1 MTGTKTFWAVFC
13 MIMISISSVSAKYIR
28 QTELTGVVNAKNFC
42 FVSDLL
48 DGGMHRVTVKE
59 DVMASVTL
67 TLMNYMDEERYSEV
81 DIDYVVE
88 AEDTD
93 KDEKS
98 SLTVSPAA
106 GTITKGQRNAVEIV
120 VSGLK
125 AGHTYKITAS
135 TDNTYAKTLA
145 GVVKVN
151 ADDSPL
157 CAPEADGKVQ
167 LEAEFTDS
175 FLPETTQENTPES
188 GEEAEQEEVD
198 LEDLSESSEDTEP
211 VECEPLPEEN
221 EMEADTKNYAEIL
234 ETY

>member
-1 MTGTKTFWAVFC
+1 MTGIKTFWAVFC
-13 MIMISISSVSAKYIR
+13 MIMISIPSVSAKYIR
-28 QTELTGVVNAKNFC
+28 QTELTGVVNARNFC

-48 DGGMHRVTVKE
+48 DGGVHQVTVKE
-59 DVMASVTL
+59 DAMASVTL
-67 TLMNYMDEERYSEV
+67 MNYINEEEYSEV

-88 AEDTD
+88 AKDTD

-135 TDNTYAKTLA
+135 TDNTYAKTLT

-151 ADDSPL
+151 ADDSQL
-157 CAPEADGKVQ
+157 CAPEGDGKVQ
-167 LEAEFTDS
+167 SEEEFTDS
-175 FLPETTQENTPES
+175 FLPETTQESTPES
-188 GEEAEQEEVD
+188 GEEAGQEEVD

-234 ETY
+234 

>member
-1 MTGTKTFWAVFC
+1 MTGTKTFWAAFC
-13 MIMISISSVSAKYIR
+13 MIMVSIPSVTAKYIR
-28 QTELTGVVNAKNFC
+28 QTELTGIVNARNFY

-48 DGGMHRVTVKE
+48 DGGMHQVTVKE
-59 DVMASVTL
+59 DAMASATL

-106 GTITKGQRNAVEIV
+106 GTITKGQRNTVEIV

-135 TDNTYAKTLA
+135 TDNTYAKALT

-151 ADDSPL
+151 ADDSQL

-167 LEAEFTDS
+167 LEEEFTDS
-175 FLPETTQENTPES
+175 LLPEITQESTPES
-188 GEEAEQEEVD
+188 EEEAEWEEVD
-198 LEDLSESSEDTEP
+198 LENLSGNSEDTEP

-234 ETY
+234 

>member
-1 MTGTKTFWAVFC
+1 MTGTKIFWAVFC

-28 QTELTGVVNAKNFC
+28 QTELTGVVNARNFY

-48 DGGMHRVTVKE
+48 DGGVHQVMVKE
-59 DVMASVTL
+59 DTMASVTL
-67 TLMNYMDEERYSEV
+67 MNYINEERYSEV

-88 AEDTD
+88 VRDTD

-106 GTITKGQRNAVEIV
+106 GTITKGRRNAVEIV

-135 TDNTYAKTLA
+135 TDNTYVKTLT

-167 LEAEFTDS
+167 SEAEFTDS
-175 FLPETTQENTPES
+175 LLPEITQESTPES
-188 GEEAEQEEVD
+188 GEEAEWEEVE
-198 LEDLSESSEDTEP
+198 LEDLSENSEDMEP

-234 ETY
+234 

>member
-1 MTGTKTFWAVFC
+1 MTGTKIFWAVFC
-13 MIMISISSVSAKYIR
+13 MIMISIPSVSAKYIR
-28 QTELTGVVNAKNFC
+28 QTELTGVVNARNFY

-48 DGGMHRVTVKE
+48 DGGVHQVMVKE
-59 DVMASVTL
+59 DTMASVTL
-67 TLMNYMDEERYSEV
+67 MNYINEERYSEV

-88 AEDTD
+88 VRDTD

-135 TDNTYAKTLA
+135 TDNTYAKTLT

-167 LEAEFTDS
+167 SEAEFTDS
-175 FLPETTQENTPES
+175 FLPETTQESTPES

-211 VECEPLPEEN
+211 VECELLPEEN
-221 EMEADTKNYAEIL
+221 ETEADTKNYAEIL
-234 ETY
+234 

>member
-1 MTGTKTFWAVFC
+1 MTGTKIFWAVFC

-28 QTELTGVVNAKNFC
+28 QTELTGVVNARNFY

-48 DGGMHRVTVKE
+48 DGGVHQVMVKE
-59 DVMASVTL
+59 DTMASVTL
-67 TLMNYMDEERYSEV
+67 MNYINEERYSEV

-88 AEDTD
+88 VRDTD

-135 TDNTYAKTLA
+135 TDNTYAKTLT

-167 LEAEFTDS
+167 SEAEFTDS
-175 FLPETTQENTPES
+175 FLPETTQESTPES
-188 GEEAEQEEVD
+188 GEEAGQEEVD

-211 VECEPLPEEN
+211 GECEPLPEEN

-234 ETY
+234 

>member
-1 MTGTKTFWAVFC
+1 MTGTKIFWAVFC
-13 MIMISISSVSAKYIR
+13 MIMISIPSVSAKYIR
-28 QTELTGVVNAKNFC
+28 QTELTGVVNARNFY

-48 DGGMHRVTVKE
+48 DGGVHQVTVKE
-59 DVMASVTL
+59 DAMASVTL

-81 DIDYVVE
+81 DIEYVVE

-98 SLTVSPAA
+98 GLTVSPAA

-135 TDNTYAKTLA
+135 TDNTYAKTLT

-167 LEAEFTDS
+167 SEEEFTDS
-175 FLPETTQENTPES
+175 FLPETTQESTPES

-234 ETY
+234 

>member
-1 MTGTKTFWAVFC
+1 MTGTKIFWAVFC
-13 MIMISISSVSAKYIR
+13 MIMISIPSVSAKYIR
-28 QTELTGVVNAKNFC
+28 QTELTGVVNARNFY

-48 DGGMHRVTVKE
+48 DGGVHQVMVKE
-59 DVMASVTL
+59 DTMASVTL
-67 TLMNYMDEERYSEV
+67 MNYINEEEYSEV
-81 DIDYVVE
+81 DIEYVVE
-88 AEDTD
+88 VRDTD

-135 TDNTYAKTLA
+135 TDNTYAKTLT
-145 GVVKVN
+145 GVLKVN

-188 GEEAEQEEVD
+188 GEEAGQEEVD

-234 ETY
+234 

>member
-1 MTGTKTFWAVFC
+1 MTRTKIFWAVFC
-13 MIMISISSVSAKYIR
+13 MIMISIPSVSAKYIR
-28 QTELTGVVNAKNFC
+28 QTELTGVVNARNFY

-48 DGGMHRVTVKE
+48 DGGVHQVMVKE
-59 DVMASVTL
+59 DTMASVTL
-67 TLMNYMDEERYSEV
+67 MNYINEEEYSEV
-81 DIDYVVE
+81 DIEYVVE
-88 AEDTD
+88 VRDTD

-135 TDNTYAKTLA
+135 TDNTYAKTLT

-188 GEEAEQEEVD
+188 GEEAEQEEFD

-211 VECEPLPEEN
+211 VECELLPEEN
-221 EMEADTKNYAEIL
+221 ETEADTKNYAEIL
-234 ETY
+234 

>member
-1 MTGTKTFWAVFC
+1 MTGTKIFWAVFC
-13 MIMISISSVSAKYIR
+13 MIMISIPSVSAKYIR
-28 QTELTGVVNAKNFC
+28 QTELTGVVNARNFY

-48 DGGMHRVTVKE
+48 DGGVHQVMVKE
-59 DVMASVTL
+59 DTMASVTL
-67 TLMNYMDEERYSEV
+67 MNYINEEEYSEV
-81 DIDYVVE
+81 DIEYVVE
-88 AEDTD
+88 VRDTD

-98 SLTVSPAA
+98 RLTVSPAA
-106 GTITKGQRNAVEIV
+106 GTITKRQRNAVEIV

-135 TDNTYAKTLA
+135 TDNTYAKTLT

-188 GEEAEQEEVD
+188 GEEAEQEEFD

-211 VECEPLPEEN
+211 VECELLPEEN
-221 EMEADTKNYAEIL
+221 ETEADTKNYAEIL
-234 ETY
+234 

>member
-1 MTGTKTFWAVFC
+1 MTGTKIFWAVFC
-13 MIMISISSVSAKYIR
+13 MIMISIPSVSAKYIR
-28 QTELTGVVNAKNFC
+28 QTELTGVVNARNFC

-48 DGGMHRVTVKE
+48 DGGMHQVTVKE
-59 DVMASVTL
+59 DAMASVTL

-88 AEDTD
+88 AGDTD

-135 TDNTYAKTLA
+135 TDNTYAKTLT

-167 LEAEFTDS
+167 SEAEFTDS
-175 FLPETTQENTPES
+175 FLPETTQESTPES
-188 GEEAEQEEVD
+188 GEEAEQEEVE
-198 LEDLSESSEDTEP
+198 LEDLSENSEDTEP

-234 ETY
+234 

>member
-1 MTGTKTFWAVFC
+1 
-13 MIMISISSVSAKYIR
+13 
-28 QTELTGVVNAKNFC
+28 
-42 FVSDLL
+42 
-48 DGGMHRVTVKE
+48 
-59 DVMASVTL
+59 MASVTL

-81 DIDYVVE
+81 DIEYVVE
-88 AEDTD
+88 VRDTD

-157 CAPEADGKVQ
+157 CAPKANGKVQ

-175 FLPETTQENTPES
+175 FLPETTQESTPES

-198 LEDLSESSEDTEP
+198 LEDLSENSEDMEP